1 MPHHLPRLYSQL
13 PIVHRVLTSNIRPGP
28 GGGLGHRRQ
37 QRGRHPRHEAAE
49 SDPDGAEPGAAV
61 RREPPG
67 APLHGPGRDPAR
79 QQRRRHREAAARES
93 HAQVLYLYTSVLRW
107 LKIFFLK
114 KIYLTG
120 QKIFP
125 KNIYSVSSIAHL
137 GSSSHYLSCQRP
149 KNYIFLEQLLRVL
162 HQH

>member
-1 MPHHLPRLYSQL
+1 MPHHLPRLYSPL
-13 PIVHRVLTSNIRPGP
+13 PIVHRVLTCNIRPGP

-67 APLHGPGRDPAR
+67 APLHGTGRDPAR
-79 QQRRRHREAAARES
+79 QQRRRHREAASRES

-107 LKIFFLK
+107 LKIFFLQ
-114 KIYLTG
+114 KIYLTDR
-120 QKIFP
+120 KIFSTP
-125 KNIYSVSSIAHL
+125 CLSILSVS
-137 GSSSHYLSCQRP
+137 Q
-149 KNYIFLEQLLRVL
+149 
-162 HQH
+162 